1 MNRPRKN
8 FILLI
13 IIGILVSGIP
23 AIALC
28 SSYCISSAL
37 GSPQDA
43 NCSSS
48 THSFDQLAILLWAL
62 ILLPFAGLF
71 PGKDSQLMPP
81 GISLPLFNPPD
92 FVVK

>member
-1 MNRPRKN
+1 MNRPWKN

-13 IIGILVSGIP
+13 IFGILVSGIP
-23 AIALC
+23 AIVLC
-28 SSYCISSAL
+28 SSYCISSDL

-48 THSFDQLAILLWAL
+48 THSFDQLAIMLSAL

-71 PGKDSQLMPP
+71 PGKDRQRIPP
-81 GISLPLFNPPD
+81 GIYLPLFKPPR
-92 FVVK
+92 FCR